1 VKSKPVATDF
11 DQVVNE
17 AKRGHITDN
26 LKKDGTKT
34 IHDLEVKLSRMILTG
49 WPRESANPKKRV
61 LPNR

>member
-26 LKKDGTKT
+26 LKKDGNKT
-34 IHDLEVKLSRMILTG
+34 IHDLEVKQGKAQTLKSGSSPIDEER
-49 WPRESANPKKRV
+49 RQKC
-61 LPNR
+61 